1 MHTYI
6 NICTHTHTRT
16 HTHTHTHVCV
26 CVCVCI
32 PQTVICGDQRDFR
45 HVWKKRPKRIHMV
58 DHRQHMEHMESP
70 PGTEGSYLDLL
81 RTVFAEEACY
91 SVKRDLLKS

>member
-1 MHTYI
+1 
-6 NICTHTHTRT
+6 
-16 HTHTHTHVCV
+16 
-26 CVCVCI
+26 
-32 PQTVICGDQRDFR
+32 
-45 HVWKKRPKRIHMV
+45 MV